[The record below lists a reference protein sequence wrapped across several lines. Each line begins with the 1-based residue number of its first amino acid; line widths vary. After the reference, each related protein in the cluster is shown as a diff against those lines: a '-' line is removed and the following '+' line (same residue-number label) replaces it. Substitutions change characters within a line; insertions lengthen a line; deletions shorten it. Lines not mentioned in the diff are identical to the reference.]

1 MPDYGQ
7 IQTQLKSIVHVV
19 SCELERVEDT
29 LFCLESMTTKLFKE
43 TTCDEEAMAAW
54 LEGERFGVGED
65 GFFQS
70 QSRLETFRKGAL
82 SENVVSFSWPPE
94 KSNDKEARFRMFCHR
109 KIGDLLH
116 LMHRRLPG
124 AAWIYYQDVTNTALQ
139 YPYIDQITAITPDFD
154 WSQYH
159 TYASVKPEVNPQR
172 EVRWSAPHVDY
183 AGKGL
188 IVAASIPV
196 YREDRFVGLWS
207 IDVEVDSLVRHDVL
221 ISNRKTQ
228 LTCIVDSSGSLI
240 ASSQGI
246 SIKTMAKGEVSLIPF
261 EEVHESYRNMDLG
274 ELFSTETGYVNTEAG
289 KEDYQVHWKKV
300 FALDWMCIT
309 VLSVNE
315 LISTAK
321 DQFKNAFTNLGKGD
335 AAALEH
341 IESFPEEMLEL
352 AEAYNEMVVNLDRA
366 QRRLLE
372 KNAELTQEK
381 LKAEAASQAK
391 STFLANMSHELRTPL
406 NGILGVNQL
415 LKTTELNAEQ
425 DDYVEMAI
433 LSARRLTTLLGD
445 ILDLTKIESG
455 KISVAQKSI
464 NLAEMFESMEQLF
477 GLSCRQKGVALTWR
491 IDDAIPDD
499 LIGDPMKF
507 SQIMNNLVGNAV
519 KFTDKGKVEVEAYP
533 LPGTLPDVYRVLFS
547 VSDTGVGIE
556 ESQIERLFE
565 PFTQVDEGYQ
575 RSHQGAGLG
584 LSIVRRLVLLLGG
597 ELTVASEPGIGT
609 TFCFCLP
616 FKRNG
621 GARPTVSFPC
631 TERPSDP
638 GSRAILLV
646 EDDRVNSMAIKSILE
661 KGGYRITAVE
671 NGVEA
676 LRELSCKSYSL
687 VLMDI
692 QLPVMDGIEATKAI
706 RAGQA
711 GAQNV
716 GIPIVALTAYA
727 MSGDREEFLAA
738 GMNGYLAKPVEVE
751 PLGAMICKVLPG

>member
-1 MPDYGQ
+1 MLENAQ
-7 IQTQLKSIVHVV
+7 IETQLKSIVHVV

-29 LFCLESMTTKLFKE
+29 LFCLESMTKKLFKE
-43 TTCDEEAMAAW
+43 TAGDKEAIAAW
-54 LEGERFGVGED
+54 LEEERFGVGED

-70 QSRLETFRKGAL
+70 QSRLEAYRKGTL

-94 KSNDKEARFRMFCHR
+94 KINDKDARFRLFCHR
-109 KIGDLLH
+109 DIGDLLH

-124 AAWIYYQDVTNTALQ
+124 AAWIYYQDVANTALQ

-159 TYASVKPEVNPQR
+159 TYASVKPEVNPRR

-196 YREDRFVGLWS
+196 YRGDRFVGLWS

-228 LTCIVDSSGSLI
+228 LTCIVDGSGSLI

-246 SIKTMAKGEVSLIPF
+246 STKTMAKGEVSLIPF
-261 EEVHESYRNMDLG
+261 NEVHESYRNMDLG
-274 ELFSTETGYVNTEAG
+274 ELFSTEEGYANTETD
-289 KEDYQVHWKKV
+289 KEEYQVHWKKV

-315 LISTAK
+315 LIGTAK
-321 DQFKNAFTNLGKGD
+321 DQFKKAFTNLGKGD
-335 AAALEH
+335 PVALEH
-341 IESFPEEMLEL
+341 VDNFPEEMLEL
-352 AEAYNEMVVNLDRA
+352 AEAYNEMVANLDRA

-381 LKAEAASQAK
+381 IKAEAASQAK

-406 NGILGVNQL
+406 NGILGVHQL
-415 LKTTELNAEQ
+415 LKSTVLDEEQ

-455 KISVAQKSI
+455 KISVAQKPI
-464 NLAEMFESMEQLF
+464 NFAETFKSMEQLF
-477 GLSCRQKGVALTWR
+477 GLSCRQKAVALTWR
-491 IDDAIPDD
+491 LEETIPDD

-519 KFTDKGKVEVEAYP
+519 KFTDKGEIRVEASP
-533 LPGTLPDVYRVLFS
+533 LPGTPPDVYRVLFS
-547 VSDTGVGIE
+547 VSDTGIGIE

-584 LSIVRRLVLLLGG
+584 LSIVRRLVMLLGG
-597 ELTVASEPGIGT
+597 ELTVTSEPGVGT

-616 FKRNG
+616 FKRDKG
-621 GARPTVSFPC
+621 
-631 TERPSDP
+631 
-638 GSRAILLV
+638 
-646 EDDRVNSMAIKSILE
+646 IKS
-661 KGGYRITAVE
+661 TVPFACVDTPT
-671 NGVEA
+671 GV
-676 LRELSCKSYSL
+676 S
-687 VLMDI
+687 
-692 QLPVMDGIEATKAI
+692 
-706 RAGQA
+706 
-711 GAQNV
+711 
-716 GIPIVALTAYA
+716 
-727 MSGDREEFLAA
+727 
-738 GMNGYLAKPVEVE
+738 
-751 PLGAMICKVLPG
+751 